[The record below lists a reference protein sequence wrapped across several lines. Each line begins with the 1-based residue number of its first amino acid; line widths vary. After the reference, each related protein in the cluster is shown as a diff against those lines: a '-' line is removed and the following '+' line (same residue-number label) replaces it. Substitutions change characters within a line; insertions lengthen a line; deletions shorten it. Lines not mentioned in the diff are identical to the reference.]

1 VTVKSAAASNK
12 AEGGDQGGVG
22 GVDNK
27 LFAVLVCL
35 LAFFAGIYLMR
46 WMRKRTEKNEK

>member
-1 VTVKSAAASNK
+1 VVAKSAAASRR
-12 AEGGDQGGVG
+12 ATERGS

-35 LAFFAGIYLMR
+35 LAFFAGIGLMR
-46 WMRKRTEKNEK
+46 WMRKRAEKNEK